1 MSGKRYFLDTN
12 AIVQLLQGNDDLTQL
27 MNHASYIAISVISKL
42 EFLSFAKLSVDDRK
56 VFDTFLSKV
65 TVYDLAADNDELMQ
79 EIVKIRQ
86 KKALKLPDAIIAAK
100 SHLCQTILVTADK
113 QLISAVSNAH
123 EFSVIKFN

>member
-1 MSGKRYFLDTN
+1 
-12 AIVQLLQGNDDLTQL
+12 
-27 MNHASYIAISVISKL
+27 
-42 EFLSFAKLSVDDRK
+42 

-65 TVYDLAADNDELMQ
+65 TVYDRAADNDELMQ

-113 QLISAVSNAH
+113 QLISAVSNAY

>member
-1 MSGKRYFLDTN
+1 
-12 AIVQLLQGNDDLTQL
+12 

-113 QLISAVSNAH
+113 QLISAVSNAY